1 VGKSENPAAEPAKKT
16 QEKVKKLAWGA
27 PARPFKPRDKKY
39 FTTIAVVVLVLG
51 LILIIVREFL
61 LIGVII
67 SLGFVSYVLATVKP
81 EKVNHEI
88 NEDGVKVG
96 GEQFMWDA
104 LTSFFITEQWGYK
117 ILNINTKKSIPGRI
131 MMLLGKMNEAEVEK
145 ELKKMVEK
153 ATAPKKSFGEK
164 ALEKAGSFLKLE

>member
-1 VGKSENPAAEPAKKT
+1 MAEKKEPIAST
-16 QEKVKKLAWGA
+16 IKKKEKINKISWTA

-39 FTTIAVVVLVLG
+39 FTTIGVVILVLG
-51 LILIIVREFL
+51 LILLMVREFL

-88 NEDGVKVG
+88 NEDGIKVG
-96 GEQFMWDA
+96 SEQFLWKS
-104 LTSFFITEQWGYK
+104 LTHFFFTTQWGYK
-117 ILNINTKKSIPGRI
+117 ILNISTKKAVPGRL
-131 MMLLGKMNEAEVEK
+131 MMLLGNIKEADAEK
-145 ELKKMVEK
+145 EVKKRLEK
-153 ATAPKKSFGEK
+153 IAAPQKGLGEK

>member
-1 VGKSENPAAEPAKKT
+1 VAENVKQPTNQDLEKK
-16 QEKVKKLAWGA
+16 EKVKKIAWSA

-39 FTTIAVVVLVLG
+39 FTTIAVVVVVLG
-51 LILIIVREFL
+51 LILLMVREFL

-96 GEQFMWDA
+96 PEQFMWDT
-104 LTSFFITEQWGYK
+104 LTHFFFTEQWGYK
-117 ILNINTKKSIPGRI
+117 ILNIGTKKAIPGRLMI
-131 MMLLGKMNEAEVEK
+131 LLANQSQEEVEG
-145 ELKKMVEK
+145 ELKKRLDKV
-153 ATAPKKSFGEK
+153 TAPQKGFGEK
-164 ALEKAGSFLKLE
+164 ALEKASSLLKLE

>member
-1 VGKSENPAAEPAKKT
+1 MAENVKQPTNQDSEKK
-16 QEKVKKLAWGA
+16 ERVKKLAWGS

-51 LILIIVREFL
+51 LILLMVREFL

-81 EKVNHEI
+81 EKVNHEL

-96 GEQFMWDA
+96 TEQFMWDA
-104 LTSFFITEQWGYK
+104 LTNFFFTEQWGYK
-117 ILNINTKKSIPGRI
+117 ILNIGTKKAIPGRI
-131 MMLLGKMNEAEVEK
+131 MMLLGDQNQDEVEK
-145 ELKKMVEK
+145 ELKKRLGKV
-153 ATAPKKSFGEK
+153 TAPQKGLGEK
-164 ALEKAGSFLKLE
+164 ALEKAGSLLKLE

>member
-1 VGKSENPAAEPAKKT
+1 MAENVKQPTKETLEKK
-16 QEKVKKLAWGA
+16 EKVKELAWSS
-27 PARPFKPRDKKY
+27 PARPFKSRDKKY

-51 LILIIVREFL
+51 LILLMVREFL

-96 GEQFMWDA
+96 TEQFMWDA
-104 LTSFFITEQWGYK
+104 LTNFFFTEQWGYK
-117 ILNINTKKSIPGRI
+117 ILNIGTKKAIPGRI
-131 MMLLGKMNEAEVEK
+131 MMLLGSQSRDDVEK
-145 ELKKMVEK
+145 ELKKRLEK
-153 ATAPKKSFGEK
+153 ATAPQKGLGEK
-164 ALEKAGSFLKLE
+164 ALEKAGSLLKLE